1 MITKFLKTLIS
12 GLPNHTEDDFAQ
24 ICEETSKNQKILLK
38 EINEEE
44 KCLINATQM

>member
-38 EINEEE
+38 EMINFSNI
-44 KCLINATQM
+44 KIRQ